1 MRVAVIGAGIAGLSA
16 AFQLEQRR
24 HAGTPLEYSVFE
36 ASRHAGGVIRTELVR
51 LKDDQGFVV
60 EAGPDSFLSEKPWAA
75 TLCRY
80 LGLADDLVPSND
92 YQRKTFILVKGRP
105 VEIPDGLMFMVPTKL
120 WPMAT
125 TRLFSLG
132 AKIMAASELWTK
144 PREGDRDESVAQFVE
159 RHFGREM
166 VDRMADPLLAG
177 VYGGSADKLSVR
189 AVLPRFV
196 EMERKTGSLARA
208 MMEARKKM
216 PANSSA
222 ALFTTL
228 RGGMQQMTD
237 ALAAR
242 LAPGALRLNT
252 PAWSLRRAGSAED
265 ARWSVVTDAGD
276 QHFDAVILAVPAYQ
290 AADLLGAA
298 AGALADELRGV
309 NYNSSITIALGYDAA
324 ALDAGTRAR
333 IEGFGF
339 LVPKAEGKKMLACT
353 FVQNKFHG
361 RAPEGKLLF
370 RCFIGGEAAG
380 ENMQLSD
387 DELVAA
393 IRGEL
398 QQVLGAGM
406 AAEPL
411 FTRVFRWRQ
420 AMAQYEVGHLE
431 RVARIE
437 ALAAQLPGLA
447 LAGNAYH
454 GIGVPDCVREGQQAA
469 ERVLA
474 R

>member
-24 HAGTPLEYSVFE
+24 RGGAALEYTVFE
-36 ASRHAGGVIRTELVR
+36 AGPRAGGVIRTEHVAGLT
-51 LKDDQGFVV
+51 V

-80 LGLADDLVPSND
+80 LDLADDLLPSND
-92 YQRKTFILVKGRP
+92 YQRKTFILVRGRL
-105 VEIPDGLMFMVPTKL
+105 VEIPDGLTFMVPTKL

-125 TRLFSLG
+125 TPLFSLG
-132 AKIMAASELWTK
+132 AKVLAASELWTK
-144 PREGDRDESVAQFVE
+144 PRQSDEDESVAKFVE

-177 VYGGSADKLSVR
+177 VYGGSADRLSVR

-208 MMEARKKM
+208 MMDARKKM
-216 PANSSA
+216 PAGPGAS
-222 ALFTTL
+222 LFTTL

-252 PAWSLRRAGSAED
+252 PVWSLRRAGD
-265 ARWSVVTDAGD
+265 RWSVVTDAGD
-276 QHFDAVILAVPAYQ
+276 QHFDAVLLAVPAFQ
-290 AADLLGAA
+290 AADLLGASA
-298 AGALADELRGV
+298 EALAGELRAI
-309 NYNSSITIALGYDAA
+309 NYNSSITVALAYEAG
-324 ALDAGTRAR
+324 ALDAATRAK
-333 IEGFGF
+333 IDGFGF
-339 LVPKAEGKKMLACT
+339 LVPKAERKKMLACT
-353 FVQNKFHG
+353 FVQNKFHH

-370 RCFIGGEAAG
+370 RCFIGGERAEAD
-380 ENMQLSD
+380 MQLSD
-387 DELVAA
+387 AELVAA
-393 IRGEL
+393 LRNEL
-398 QQVLGAGM
+398 REVLGL

-431 RVARIE
+431 RVARI
-437 ALAAQLPGLA
+437 ASLAAQLPGLA

-469 ERVLA
+469 ERLLTRA
-474 R
+474 G

>member
-1 MRVAVIGAGIAGLSA
+1 MRIAIVGAGIAGLSA

-24 HAGTPLEYSVFE
+24 RRGAPVEYAVFE
-36 ASRHAGGVIRTELVR
+36 ASGRPGGVIRTER
-51 LKDDQGFVV
+51 LQGFLV
-60 EAGPDSFLSEKPWAA
+60 EAGPDSFLSEKRWAA

-80 LGLADDLVPSND
+80 LGLADDLLPSND
-92 YQRKTFILVKGRP
+92 YQRKTFIVVRGRL

-144 PREGDRDESVAQFVE
+144 PRQGAEDESVASFVT

-196 EMERKTGSLARA
+196 EMERTTGSLARA
-208 MMEARKKM
+208 LVAQRTPEARKKM
-216 PANSSA
+216 PAESASS
-222 ALFTTL
+222 LFTTL
-228 RGGMQQMTD
+228 RHGMQQMTD
-237 ALAAR
+237 ALVAK

-252 PAWSLRRAGSAED
+252 PVWSLRRAGEK
-265 ARWSVVTDAGD
+265 WTLVTDSGE

-290 AADLLGAA
+290 AADLLGSVAE
-298 AGALADELRGV
+298 GLANELRGV
-309 NYNSSITIALGYDAA
+309 KYNSSITVALAYDAA
-324 ALDAGTRAR
+324 ALDAAARAR
-333 IEGFGF
+333 MEGFGF
-339 LVPKAEGKKMLACT
+339 LVPKAEGKQMLACT
-353 FVQNKFHG
+353 FVHNKFHH
-361 RAPEGKLLF
+361 RAPEGKLLL
-370 RCFIGGEAAG
+370 RCFIGGEAA
-380 ENMQLSD
+380 EADMQLSD
-387 DELVAA
+387 EELSGA
-393 IRGEL
+393 IRAEL
-398 QQVLGAGM
+398 RAILGPAL

-411 FTRVFRWRQ
+411 FARVFRWRQ

-437 ALAAQLPGLA
+437 AAAAQLPGLA

-454 GIGVPDCVREGQQAA
+454 GIGVPDCVREGTQAA
-469 ERVLA
+469 ERLLLPPA
-474 R
+474 K